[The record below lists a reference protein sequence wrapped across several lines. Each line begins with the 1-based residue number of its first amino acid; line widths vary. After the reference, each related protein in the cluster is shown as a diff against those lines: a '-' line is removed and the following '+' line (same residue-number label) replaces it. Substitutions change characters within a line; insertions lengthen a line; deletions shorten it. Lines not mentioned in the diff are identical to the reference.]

1 MNDSM
6 EDAEGDQED
15 VAASLK
21 LWITL
26 ARAKRW
32 VAEQTR
38 RHIEQ
43 SGLSPSEFG
52 VLELL
57 YHKGPLM
64 IGEIGGRVLL
74 SSGSMTYVVDKL
86 EGRGLL
92 RRQPSGDDRRAV
104 VVELTREGS
113 TMIGGIFPEH
123 VQLVRR
129 ATAGLT
135 LEEKRIAAALLRR
148 LGKHAEGM
156 A

>member
-1 MNDSM
+1 MNDRNES
-6 EDAEGDQED
+6 AEEEED

-38 RHIEQ
+38 RHIER

-57 YHKGPLM
+57 YHKGPLT

-104 VVELTREGS
+104 VVELTPDGS
-113 TMIGGIFPEH
+113 AMIGRIFPEH
-123 VQLVRR
+123 AQLIRR
-129 ATAGLT
+129 ATSGLT
-135 LEEKRIAAALLRR
+135 IEEKRIAAALLRR

-156 A
+156 G